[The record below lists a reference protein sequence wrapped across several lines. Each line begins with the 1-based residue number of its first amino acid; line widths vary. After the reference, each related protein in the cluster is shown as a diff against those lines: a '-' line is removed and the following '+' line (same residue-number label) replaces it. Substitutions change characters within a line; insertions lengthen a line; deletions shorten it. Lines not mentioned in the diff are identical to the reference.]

1 MYKEVY
7 TYSKIIYKEC
17 IIILTHDN
25 DFELLGDS
33 VIEVSP
39 LKDLSQELLDEFI
52 SIQIKEPFEMRTNF
66 VENFTDEVDLLAIN
80 NGDDEDYVKQIRD
93 EANEF
98 YLTIIHKIEDQFRL
112 DIDPDVIDALDRHGI
127 QNVCEA
133 LYEFFTVNY
142 TKNVAKYL
150 ARVTLGNVDVIL
162 DELANNEKAKDV
174 STMALKQKVD
184 DEVFATLLANI
195 NLVVSIAKDINIEP
209 IDMMQ
214 YFNQDNFDVSVIRYC
229 IEEHVINGN
238 FRKPFLDLIF
248 DNDQDYVYDGIVAD
262 VYQYFLQQYAE
273 IKMKAQ
279 ESMST
284 ELGGDI
290 DGEYADANNEY

>member
-1 MYKEVY
+1 M
-7 TYSKIIYKEC
+7 
-17 IIILTHDN
+17 ILTHDN
-25 DFELLGDS
+25 DFEVLGDS

-195 NLVVSIAKDINIEP
+195 NLVVSITKDINIEP

-273 IKMKAQ
+273 LKMKAQ

>member
-1 MYKEVY
+1 M
-7 TYSKIIYKEC
+7 
-17 IIILTHDN
+17 ILTHDN
-25 DFELLGDS
+25 DFEVLGDS

-162 DELANNEKAKDV
+162 DELTNNEKAKDV

-273 IKMKAQ
+273 LKMKAQ

>member
-1 MYKEVY
+1 M
-7 TYSKIIYKEC
+7 
-17 IIILTHDN
+17 ILTHDN
-25 DFELLGDS
+25 DFEVLGDS

-150 ARVTLGNVDVIL
+150 ARVTLGNVNVIL

-273 IKMKAQ
+273 LKMKAQ

>member
-1 MYKEVY
+1 M
-7 TYSKIIYKEC
+7 
-17 IIILTHDN
+17 ILTHDN
-25 DFELLGDS
+25 DFEVLGDS

-174 STMALKQKVD
+174 STLALKQKVD
-184 DEVFATLLANI
+184 DDVFATLLANI

-238 FRKPFLDLIF
+238 FRKPFLDLVF

-273 IKMKAQ
+273 LKMKAQ
-279 ESMST
+279 ESITT

>member
-1 MYKEVY
+1 M
-7 TYSKIIYKEC
+7 
-17 IIILTHDN
+17 ILTHDN
-25 DFELLGDS
+25 DFEVLGDS

-273 IKMKAQ
+273 LKMKAQ

-284 ELGGDI
+284 ELGGNI

>member
-1 MYKEVY
+1 M
-7 TYSKIIYKEC
+7 
-17 IIILTHDN
+17 ILTHDN
-25 DFELLGDS
+25 DFEVLGDS

-66 VENFTDEVDLLAIN
+66 VENFTDEVDLLGIN

-195 NLVVSIAKDINIEP
+195 NLVLSIAKDINIEP
-209 IDMMQ
+209 IVMMQ

-273 IKMKAQ
+273 LKMKAQ

>member
-1 MYKEVY
+1 M
-7 TYSKIIYKEC
+7 
-17 IIILTHDN
+17 ILTNDN
-25 DFELLGDS
+25 EFEVLGDN

-52 SIQIKEPFEMRTNF
+52 STQIREPFEMRTNF
-66 VENFTDEVDLLAIN
+66 VENFSDEADLLAIN
-80 NGDDEDYVKQIRD
+80 NGEDEEYVKQLRN
-93 EANEF
+93 EANDF
-98 YLTIIHKIEDQFRL
+98 YLAIIRKIEDQFRL
-112 DIDPDVIDALDRHGI
+112 DIDPDVIDALDHQGT

-150 ARVTLGNVDVIL
+150 ARVTLGNLDVIL
-162 DELANNEKAKDV
+162 DELSHNEKAKDV
-174 STMALKQKVD
+174 STLAMKQKVD

-195 NLVVSIAKDINIEP
+195 NVVLSIAKDINIEP

-214 YFNQDNFDVSVIRYC
+214 YFNQDNFDISVIRYC

-238 FRKPFLDLIF
+238 FRRPFLDLVF
-248 DNDQDYVYDGIVAD
+248 NNDQDYVYDGIVAD

-273 IKMKAQ
+273 LKN
-279 ESMST
+279 ESPSC
-284 ELGGDI
+284 
-290 DGEYADANNEY
+290 Y

>member
-1 MYKEVY
+1 M
-7 TYSKIIYKEC
+7 
-17 IIILTHDN
+17 ILTHDN
-25 DFELLGDS
+25 DFEVLGDS

-174 STMALKQKVD
+174 STLALKQKVD

-195 NLVVSIAKDINIEP
+195 NLVVSITKDINIEP

-238 FRKPFLDLIF
+238 FRKPFLDLVF

-273 IKMKAQ
+273 LKMKAQ
-279 ESMST
+279 ESITT

>member
-1 MYKEVY
+1 M
-7 TYSKIIYKEC
+7 
-17 IIILTHDN
+17 ILTHDN
-25 DFELLGDS
+25 DFEVLGDT

-52 SIQIKEPFEMRTNF
+52 STQIKEPFEMRTNF

-174 STMALKQKVD
+174 STLALKQKVD
-184 DEVFATLLANI
+184 DDVFATLLANI
-195 NLVVSIAKDINIEP
+195 NLVLSITKDINIEP

-238 FRKPFLDLIF
+238 FRKPFLDLVF

-273 IKMKAQ
+273 LKMKAQ
-279 ESMST
+279 ESIST

>member
-1 MYKEVY
+1 M
-7 TYSKIIYKEC
+7 
-17 IIILTHDN
+17 ILTNDN
-25 DFELLGDS
+25 DFEVLGDN

-52 SIQIKEPFEMRTNF
+52 STQIREPFEMRTNF
-66 VENFTDEVDLLAIN
+66 VEIN
-80 NGDDEDYVKQIRD
+80 NGEDEEYVKQLRN
-93 EANEF
+93 EANDF
-98 YLTIIHKIEDQFRL
+98 YLAIIRKIEEQFRL
-112 DIDPDVIDALDRHGI
+112 DIDPDVIDALDHQGT

-150 ARVTLGNVDVIL
+150 ARVTLGNLEVIL
-162 DELANNEKAKDV
+162 DELAHNEKAKDV
-174 STMALKQKVD
+174 STLAMKQKVD

-195 NLVVSIAKDINIEP
+195 NVVLSIAKDINIEP

-214 YFNQDNFDVSVIRYC
+214 YFNQDNFDISVIRYC

-238 FRKPFLDLIF
+238 FRRPFLDLVF
-248 DNDQDYVYDGIVAD
+248 NNDQDYVYDGIVAD

-273 IKMKAQ
+273 LKMKAQ
-279 ESMST
+279 GAISK
-284 ELGGDI
+284 ELEGDI
-290 DGEYADANNEY
+290 DGEYADSNNE

>member
-1 MYKEVY
+1 M
-7 TYSKIIYKEC
+7 
-17 IIILTHDN
+17 ILTHDN
-25 DFELLGDS
+25 DFEVLGDS

-162 DELANNEKAKDV
+162 DELTNNEKAKDV

-195 NLVVSIAKDINIEP
+195 NLVISIAKDINIEP

-262 VYQYFLQQYAE
+262 VYQYFLQQYTE
-273 IKMKAQ
+273 LKMKAQ

>member
-1 MYKEVY
+1 M
-7 TYSKIIYKEC
+7 
-17 IIILTHDN
+17 ILTHDN
-25 DFELLGDS
+25 DFEVLGDS

-98 YLTIIHKIEDQFRL
+98 YLTIIHTIEDQFRL

-273 IKMKAQ
+273 LKMKAQ
-279 ESMST
+279 ESMSA

>member
-1 MYKEVY
+1 M
-7 TYSKIIYKEC
+7 
-17 IIILTHDN
+17 ILTHDN
-25 DFELLGDS
+25 DFEVLGDS

-209 IDMMQ
+209 IDMIQ
-214 YFNQDNFDVSVIRYC
+214 YFNQDNFDVSIIRYC

-273 IKMKAQ
+273 LKMKAQ

>member
-1 MYKEVY
+1 M
-7 TYSKIIYKEC
+7 
-17 IIILTHDN
+17 ILTNDN
-25 DFELLGDS
+25 DFEVLGDN

-52 SIQIKEPFEMRTNF
+52 STQIREPFEMRTNF
-66 VENFTDEVDLLAIN
+66 VENFSDEADLLAIN
-80 NGDDEDYVKQIRD
+80 NGEDEEYVKQLRN
-93 EANEF
+93 EANDF
-98 YLTIIHKIEDQFRL
+98 YLAIIRKIEDQFRL
-112 DIDPDVIDALDRHGI
+112 DIDPDVIDALDHQGT

-150 ARVTLGNVDVIL
+150 ARVTLGNLDVIL
-162 DELANNEKAKDV
+162 DELAHNEKAKDV
-174 STMALKQKVD
+174 STLAMKQKVD

-195 NLVVSIAKDINIEP
+195 NVVLSIAKDINIEP

-214 YFNQDNFDVSVIRYC
+214 YFNQDNFDISVIRYC

-238 FRKPFLDLIF
+238 FRKPFLDLVF

-273 IKMKAQ
+273 LKMKAQ
-279 ESMST
+279 GAISK
-284 ELGGDI
+284 ELEGDI
-290 DGEYADANNEY
+290 DGEYADSNNE

>member
-1 MYKEVY
+1 M
-7 TYSKIIYKEC
+7 
-17 IIILTHDN
+17 ILTHDN
-25 DFELLGDS
+25 DFEVLGDS

-133 LYEFFTVNY
+133 LYEFFIVNY

-273 IKMKAQ
+273 LKMKAQ
-279 ESMST
+279 ESITT

>member
-1 MYKEVY
+1 M
-7 TYSKIIYKEC
+7 
-17 IIILTHDN
+17 ILTHDN
-25 DFELLGDS
+25 DFEVLGDS

-112 DIDPDVIDALDRHGI
+112 DIDPDVIDALDRHWI

-209 IDMMQ
+209 IDMIQ

-248 DNDQDYVYDGIVAD
+248 DNYQDYVYDGIVAD

-273 IKMKAQ
+273 LKMKAQ

>member
-1 MYKEVY
+1 M
-7 TYSKIIYKEC
+7 
-17 IIILTHDN
+17 ILTHDN
-25 DFELLGDS
+25 DFEVLGDS

-174 STMALKQKVD
+174 STMALNQKVD

-273 IKMKAQ
+273 LKMKAQ

>member
-1 MYKEVY
+1 M
-7 TYSKIIYKEC
+7 
-17 IIILTHDN
+17 ILTNDN
-25 DFELLGDS
+25 DFEVLGDN

-273 IKMKAQ
+273 LKMKAQ

>member
-1 MYKEVY
+1 M
-7 TYSKIIYKEC
+7 
-17 IIILTHDN
+17 ILTHDN
-25 DFELLGDS
+25 DFEVLGDS

-238 FRKPFLDLIF
+238 FRKPFLDLVF
-248 DNDQDYVYDGIVAD
+248 DNDQDYVYDSIVAD

-273 IKMKAQ
+273 LKMKAQ

>member
-1 MYKEVY
+1 M
-7 TYSKIIYKEC
+7 
-17 IIILTHDN
+17 ILTHDN
-25 DFELLGDS
+25 DFEVLGDS

-162 DELANNEKAKDV
+162 DELANNEKTKDV

-229 IEEHVINGN
+229 IEEYVINGN

-273 IKMKAQ
+273 LKMKAQ

>member
-1 MYKEVY
+1 M
-7 TYSKIIYKEC
+7 
-17 IIILTHDN
+17 ILTHDN
-25 DFELLGDS
+25 DFEVLGDY

-273 IKMKAQ
+273 LKMKAQ

>member
-1 MYKEVY
+1 M
-7 TYSKIIYKEC
+7 
-17 IIILTHDN
+17 ILTHDN
-25 DFELLGDS
+25 DFEVLGDS

-162 DELANNEKAKDV
+162 DELTNNEKAKDV

-248 DNDQDYVYDGIVAD
+248 YNEQDYVYDGIVAD

-273 IKMKAQ
+273 LKMKAQ

>member
-1 MYKEVY
+1 M
-7 TYSKIIYKEC
+7 
-17 IIILTHDN
+17 ILTHDN
-25 DFELLGDS
+25 DFEVLADS

-273 IKMKAQ
+273 LKMKAQ

>member
-1 MYKEVY
+1 M
-7 TYSKIIYKEC
+7 
-17 IIILTHDN
+17 ILTHDN
-25 DFELLGDS
+25 DFEVLGDS

-238 FRKPFLDLIF
+238 FRKSFLDLIF

-273 IKMKAQ
+273 LKMKAQ

>member
-1 MYKEVY
+1 M
-7 TYSKIIYKEC
+7 
-17 IIILTHDN
+17 ILTNDN
-25 DFELLGDS
+25 DFEVLGDS

-209 IDMMQ
+209 IDMIQ

-273 IKMKAQ
+273 LKMKAQ

>member
-1 MYKEVY
+1 M
-7 TYSKIIYKEC
+7 
-17 IIILTHDN
+17 ILTHDN
-25 DFELLGDS
+25 DFEVLGDS

-262 VYQYFLQQYAE
+262 VYQYFLQQYTE
-273 IKMKAQ
+273 LKMKAQ

>member
-1 MYKEVY
+1 M
-7 TYSKIIYKEC
+7 
-17 IIILTHDN
+17 ILTHDN
-25 DFELLGDS
+25 DFEVLGDS
-33 VIEVSP
+33 VSEVSP

-273 IKMKAQ
+273 LKMKAQ

>member
-1 MYKEVY
+1 M
-7 TYSKIIYKEC
+7 
-17 IIILTHDN
+17 ILTHDN
-25 DFELLGDS
+25 DFEVLGDS

-162 DELANNEKAKDV
+162 DELTNNEKAKDV

-273 IKMKAQ
+273 LKMKAQ
-279 ESMST
+279 ESIST

>member
-1 MYKEVY
+1 M
-7 TYSKIIYKEC
+7 
-17 IIILTHDN
+17 ILTHDN
-25 DFELLGDS
+25 DFEVLGDS

-273 IKMKAQ
+273 LKMKAQ

-284 ELGGDI
+284 KLGGDI

>member
-1 MYKEVY
+1 M
-7 TYSKIIYKEC
+7 
-17 IIILTHDN
+17 ILTHDN
-25 DFELLGDS
+25 DFEVLADS

-184 DEVFATLLANI
+184 DEVFATLLGNI

-273 IKMKAQ
+273 LKMKAQ

>member
-1 MYKEVY
+1 M
-7 TYSKIIYKEC
+7 
-17 IIILTHDN
+17 ILTHDN
-25 DFELLGDS
+25 DFEVLGDS

-195 NLVVSIAKDINIEP
+195 NLVISIAKDINIEP

-273 IKMKAQ
+273 LKMKAQ
-279 ESMST
+279 DSMST

>member
-1 MYKEVY
+1 M
-7 TYSKIIYKEC
+7 
-17 IIILTHDN
+17 ILTHDN
-25 DFELLGDS
+25 DFEVLGDS

-112 DIDPDVIDALDRHGI
+112 DIDPDVIDALERHGI

-248 DNDQDYVYDGIVAD
+248 DNDQDYVYDSIVAD

-273 IKMKAQ
+273 LKMKAQ

>member
-1 MYKEVY
+1 M
-7 TYSKIIYKEC
+7 
-17 IIILTHDN
+17 ILTHDN
-25 DFELLGDS
+25 DFEVLGDS

-273 IKMKAQ
+273 LKMKAQ
-279 ESMST
+279 ESIT
-284 ELGGDI
+284 AELGGDI

>member
-1 MYKEVY
+1 M
-7 TYSKIIYKEC
+7 
-17 IIILTHDN
+17 ILTHDN
-25 DFELLGDS
+25 DFEVLGDS

-150 ARVTLGNVDVIL
+150 ARVTLGNVDIIL

-174 STMALKQKVD
+174 STLALKQKVD

-238 FRKPFLDLIF
+238 FRKPFLDLVF
-248 DNDQDYVYDGIVAD
+248 DNDQDYVYDSIVAD

-273 IKMKAQ
+273 LKMKAQ
-279 ESMST
+279 ESIST

>member
-1 MYKEVY
+1 M
-7 TYSKIIYKEC
+7 
-17 IIILTHDN
+17 ILTHDN
-25 DFELLGDS
+25 DFEVLGDS

-150 ARVTLGNVDVIL
+150 ARVTMGNVDVIL
-162 DELANNEKAKDV
+162 DELTNNEKAKDV

-273 IKMKAQ
+273 LKMKAQ

>member
-1 MYKEVY
+1 M
-7 TYSKIIYKEC
+7 
-17 IIILTHDN
+17 ILTHDN
-25 DFELLGDS
+25 DFEVLGDS

-150 ARVTLGNVDVIL
+150 ARVALGNVDVIL

-248 DNDQDYVYDGIVAD
+248 DNDQDYVYDGIVTD

-273 IKMKAQ
+273 LKMKAQ

>member
-1 MYKEVY
+1 M
-7 TYSKIIYKEC
+7 
-17 IIILTHDN
+17 ILTNDN
-25 DFELLGDS
+25 DFEVLNDA

-52 SIQIKEPFEMRTNF
+52 STQIKEPFEMRTNF
-66 VENFTDEVDLLAIN
+66 VENFSDEVDLLAIN
-80 NGDDEDYVKQIRD
+80 NGADEDYVKQIRD

-98 YLTIIHKIEDQFRL
+98 YITIIHKIEDQFRL
-112 DIDPDVIDALDRHGI
+112 DIDPDVIDALDHHGI

-142 TKNVAKYL
+142 TKNIAKYL
-150 ARVTLGNVDVIL
+150 ARVSLGNIDVIL
-162 DELANNEKAKDV
+162 DELTNNEKAKDV
-174 STMALKQKVD
+174 STLALKQKVD

-195 NLVVSIAKDINIEP
+195 NLVLSIAKDIDIEP

-214 YFNQDNFDVSVIRYC
+214 YFNQDNFDISVIRYC

-238 FRKPFLDLIF
+238 FRKPFLDLVF

-279 ESMST
+279 ESISQQL
-284 ELGGDI
+284 EGDI
-290 DGEYADANNEY
+290 DGEYADSNNE

>member
-1 MYKEVY
+1 M
-7 TYSKIIYKEC
+7 
-17 IIILTHDN
+17 ILTHDN
-25 DFELLGDS
+25 DFEVLGDS

-273 IKMKAQ
+273 LKMKAQ
-279 ESMST
+279 DSMST

>member
-1 MYKEVY
+1 M
-7 TYSKIIYKEC
+7 
-17 IIILTHDN
+17 ILTHDN
-25 DFELLGDS
+25 DFEVLGDS

-209 IDMMQ
+209 IDMIQ

-273 IKMKAQ
+273 LKMKAQ

-290 DGEYADANNEY
+290 DGEYADTNNEY